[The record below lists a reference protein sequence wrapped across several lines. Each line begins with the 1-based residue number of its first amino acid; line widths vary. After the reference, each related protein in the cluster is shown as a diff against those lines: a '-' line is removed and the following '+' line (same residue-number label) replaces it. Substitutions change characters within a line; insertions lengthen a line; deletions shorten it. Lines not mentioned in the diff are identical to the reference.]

1 MEWKPYGI
9 ESQTRKSHSPPPL
22 TINIIT
28 LNVIFFQFF
37 SNSVTFLFVVGALCN
52 IVLCFFNQ
60 SQQQVGE
67 VGMIY
72 PKYINKLSIKLFIK
86 LWITYQFDKCPHNCP
101 IFFLFEGIEN

>member
-1 MEWKPYGI
+1 MLLKVKLVNHI
-9 ESQTRKSHSPPPL
+9 HPPL

-28 LNVIFFQFF
+28 LNVIFFHFF
-37 SNSVTFLFVVGALCN
+37 SYSVTFLFVVGALCN

-60 SQQQVGE
+60 SQQVGE

-86 LWITYQFDKCPHNCP
+86 L
-101 IFFLFEGIEN
+101 

>member
-1 MEWKPYGI
+1 MLLKVKLVNHI
-9 ESQTRKSHSPPPL
+9 HPPPPNKYNYL
-22 TINIIT
+22 KCN
-28 LNVIFFQFF
+28 FFQFF

-60 SQQQVGE
+60 SQQVGE

-86 LWITYQFDKCPHNCP
+86 L
-101 IFFLFEGIEN
+101 